1 MLLPIIATVIYLFIL
16 ASLGYAGYRGT
27 KDASDYM
34 LAGRKIHP
42 LVMALS
48 YGATFI
54 STSAIVGFGG
64 NAGLFGF
71 SLLWLTFLN
80 IFVGV
85 FIAFVFFGKRT
96 RKMGHNIEAH
106 TFPELLGVRFQSK
119 FIQGFSALVI
129 FLFMPIY
136 AAGVLKGGVGFL
148 ATQFNIDFNVA
159 LFFFILI
166 MALYVAMGG
175 LKGVMY
181 ADAFQGLIMF
191 GGMAFLLIFVYARL
205 GGVTEAHL
213 SLTNLIKEAAV
224 QEQTAKLTANGFQGW
239 TAMPEFNSA
248 YWWAVVSSVVMGVGI
263 GVLAQPQLVVR
274 FMTVKS
280 NRELNRAVAS
290 GGVFIL
296 MMTGVA
302 FVVGALSNVLFFRES
317 GTIALVSAKGVIDDI
332 IPLFLK
338 NFLPGWFSTVFLLT
352 LLAAAMSTLS
362 SQYHVIG
369 TSIGRDLF
377 EKSLGLKSKSMV
389 VTKIGV
395 LVAILISALYAF
407 IGNQLHTE
415 IGIIVQATSIFFG
428 LCAAAFLPAY
438 VGALYFPKLSRRAA
452 VASVLT
458 GSISSFIWIF
468 FIHGKNA
475 AAIGLCNLIF
485 GKPHLLLDTG
495 LAKLA
500 QVDAVIV
507 TVPLSV
513 LVIVI
518 VGLLT
523 RPDVDENHVKTCFEG
538 IKP

>member
-1 MLLPIIATVIYLFIL
+1 MFLPIAASVIYLFIL
-16 ASLGYAGYRGT
+16 AYLGYIGFRGT
-27 KDASDYM
+27 KNASDYM
-34 LAGRKIHP
+34 LAGRQIHP

-85 FIAFVFFGKRT
+85 FIAFIFFGKRT
-96 RKMGHNIEAH
+96 RKMGHNLDAH
-106 TFPELLGVRFQSK
+106 TFPELLGVRYKSK
-119 FIQGFSALVI
+119 FIQGFSAVVI

-136 AAGVLKGGVGFL
+136 AAAVLKGGVGFL

-159 LFFFILI
+159 LFFFVLI
-166 MALYVAMGG
+166 MSLYVAMGG

-191 GGMAFLLIFVYARL
+191 VGMAFLLVFVYAKL
-205 GGVTEAHL
+205 GGVTQAHL
-213 SLTNLIKEAAV
+213 SLTQLMNEAAV
-224 QEQTAKLTANGFQGW
+224 KEQTSKLVVNGFRGW
-239 TAMPEFNSA
+239 TAMPAFNSP

-290 GGVFIL
+290 GGVFIF

-302 FVVGALSNVLFFRES
+302 FVVGALSNVLFYRETGS
-317 GTIALVSAKGVIDDI
+317 TAMVAAKGVIDDI

-338 NFLPGWFSTVFLLT
+338 NFLPDWFGTVFLLT

-362 SQYHVIG
+362 SQYHAIG

-377 EKSLGLKSKSMV
+377 EKSLGLKSNSV
-389 VTKIGV
+389 LVTKLGV
-395 LVAILISALYAF
+395 LAAILISAFLAF
-407 IGNQLHTE
+407 IGNQMQTD

-428 LCAAAFLPAY
+428 LCASAFLPAY
-438 VGALYFPKLSRRAA
+438 IGALYFRKLSRRAA
-452 VASVLT
+452 VWSILT

-468 FIHGKNA
+468 FIHAKNA
-475 AAIGLCNLIF
+475 STIGLCQVLF
-485 GKPHLLLDTG
+485 AKPHLLADTA

-500 QVDAVIV
+500 QVDAVII
-507 TVPLSV
+507 TFPLSLLV
-513 LVIVI
+513 LVII
-518 VGLLT
+518 GLLSKA
-523 RPDVDENHVKTCFEG
+523 DVDDEHVAQCFDG
-538 IKP
+538 I

>member
-1 MLLPIIATVIYLFIL
+1 MFLPIAASVIYLFIL
-16 ASLGYAGYRGT
+16 AYLGYVGYRGT
-27 KDASDYM
+27 KNASDYM
-34 LAGRKIHP
+34 LAGRQINP

-85 FIAFVFFGKRT
+85 FVAFIIFGKRT
-96 RKMGHNIEAH
+96 RKMGHNLDAH
-106 TFPELLGVRFQSK
+106 TFPELLGVRFKSK
-119 FIQGFSALVI
+119 FIQGFSAAVI

-136 AAGVLKGGVGFL
+136 AAAVLKGGVGFL

-159 LFFFILI
+159 LLFFVLI
-166 MALYVAMGG
+166 MAIYVAMGG

-191 GGMAFLLIFVYARL
+191 VGMAFLLIFVYAKL
-205 GGVTEAHL
+205 GGVTQAHL
-213 SLTNLIKEAAV
+213 SLTQLMEEAAV
-224 QEQTAKLTANGFQGW
+224 KEQTSKLVANGFLGW
-239 TAMPEFNSA
+239 TSMPAFNSP
-248 YWWAVVSSVVMGVGI
+248 YWWSVVSSVVMGVGI
-263 GVLAQPQLVVR
+263 GVLAQPQLAIR

-280 NRELNRAVAS
+280 NRELNRAVVS

-302 FVVGALSNVLFFRES
+302 FVVGALSNVIFFRETGS
-317 GTIALVSAKGVIDDI
+317 IALVSAKGVIDNI
-332 IPLFLK
+332 IPIFIK
-338 NFLPGWFSTVFLLT
+338 NYMPSWFGTVFLLT

-377 EKSLGLKSKSMV
+377 EKSLGFKGNSVV
-389 VTKIGV
+389 VTKLGV
-395 LVAILISALYAF
+395 LVAILLSALLAF
-407 IGNQLHTE
+407 IGNQLQTD

-428 LCAAAFLPAY
+428 LCAAAFLPVY
-438 VGALYFPKLSRRAA
+438 IGALYFRKLSRRAA
-452 VASVLT
+452 VWSVLT

-468 FIHGKNA
+468 FIHAKNA
-475 AAIGLCNLIF
+475 STIGLCQLLF
-485 GKPHLLLDTG
+485 AKPHLLAETG

-500 QVDAVIV
+500 QVDAVII
-507 TVPLSV
+507 TFPLSLLV
-513 LVIVI
+513 LII
-518 VGLLT
+518 VGLLSKSDLEET
-523 RPDVDENHVKTCFEG
+523 HVTQCFDG
-538 IKP
+538 V

>member
-1 MLLPIIATVIYLFIL
+1 MFLPIAASVIYLFIL
-16 ASLGYAGYRGT
+16 AYLGYVGYRGT
-27 KDASDYM
+27 QNASDYM
-34 LAGRKIHP
+34 LAGRQIHP

-85 FIAFVFFGKRT
+85 FVAFIFFGKRT
-96 RKMGHNIEAH
+96 RKMGHNLDAH
-106 TFPELLGVRFQSK
+106 TFPELLGVRFKSK

-136 AAGVLKGGVGFL
+136 AAAVLKGGVGFL

-159 LFFFILI
+159 LFFFVLI

-191 GGMAFLLIFVYARL
+191 VGMAFLLIFVYAKL
-205 GGVTEAHL
+205 GGVTQAHL
-213 SLTNLIKEAAV
+213 SLTQLMEEAAV
-224 QEQTAKLTANGFQGW
+224 KEQTSKLVANGFRGW
-239 TAMPEFNSA
+239 TAMPAFNSP
-248 YWWAVVSSVVMGVGI
+248 YWWSVVSSVVMGVGI
-263 GVLAQPQLVVR
+263 GVLAQPQLAIR

-302 FVVGALSNVLFFRES
+302 FVVGALSNVLFFRET
-317 GTIALVSAKGVIDDI
+317 GNIALVSAKGVIDNI

-338 NFLPGWFSTVFLLT
+338 NYLPNWFGTVFLLT

-362 SQYHVIG
+362 SQYHAIG

-377 EKSLGLKSKSMV
+377 EKSLGLKSNSVV
-389 VTKIGV
+389 VTKLGV
-395 LVAILISALYAF
+395 LAAILISALLAF
-407 IGNQLHTE
+407 IGNQLQTD

-438 VGALYFPKLSRRAA
+438 IGALYCRKLSRRAA
-452 VASVLT
+452 TWSVLT

-468 FIHGKNA
+468 FIHAKNA
-475 AAIGLCNLIF
+475 STIGLCQALF
-485 GKPHLLLDTG
+485 AKPHLLAETA

-500 QVDAVIV
+500 QVDAVVI
-507 TVPLSV
+507 TFPLSLLV
-513 LVIVI
+513 LII
-518 VGLLT
+518 VGLLSK
-523 RPDVDENHVKTCFEG
+523 PDVEESHIAQCFDG
-538 IKP
+538 V